1 MYIPERIR
9 ENMTLLGIESPTPI
23 QMESVPCVLSNRDV
37 ILQSNTGSGKTF
49 AYVFPFILLQLDYYN
64 AYKTFTDYV
73 VLVIV
78 PNRELA
84 IQIETFVKALTANT
98 VGVRTAL
105 VIGGDSRDQQIYRLH
120 SNCNF
125 IIATPGRLV
134 DIYNKDKEWM
144 QSLMRVVRAVVLDE
158 ADQLMKSDFEDQT
171 LSILQLITSSCLQ
184 QIIVSATVTQNLRS
198 AILPRLQNP
207 IEVTISD
214 IERLNSSLHYH
225 FIWTEENQKRNRF
238 QALLKSIAKDN
249 PSHLQLPL
257 VVMCQSRLET
267 VEAKTVLEAFSPSL
281 RFRCVTVE
289 TPADARRTALT
300 QLGDGSLDVLVA
312 TMGIVGRGVELR
324 RCRSLVLWSLPSSI
338 AELIHQCGRIGRD
351 GAEGAVVCFFNAK
364 NKKVF
369 KGLVR
374 LCEEAHI
381 KLPKKVKEELK
392 NEELANPRLTVGE
405 LKRMGLFSEAA
416 ALQWKEFRKWRVC

>member
-1 MYIPERIR
+1 
-9 ENMTLLGIESPTPI
+9 
-23 QMESVPCVLSNRDV
+23 
-37 ILQSNTGSGKTF
+37 
-49 AYVFPFILLQLDYYN
+49 
-64 AYKTFTDYV
+64 
-73 VLVIV
+73 
-78 PNRELA
+78 
-84 IQIETFVKALTANT
+84 
-98 VGVRTAL
+98 
-105 VIGGDSRDQQIYRLH
+105 
-120 SNCNF
+120 
-125 IIATPGRLV
+125 
-134 DIYNKDKEWM
+134 
-144 QSLMRVVRAVVLDE
+144 MRVVRAVVLDE

-184 QIIVSATVTQNLRS
+184 RIVVSATVTQNLRS
-198 AILPRLQNP
+198 AILPLLQNP

-257 VVMCQSRLET
+257 VVTCQSRFAFHPILMYRLET

-324 RCRSLVLWSLPSSI
+324 RCRSVG
-338 AELIHQCGRIGRD
+338 ACGACD
-351 GAEGAVVCFFNAK
+351 VAGAVVPA
-364 NKKVF
+364 VVHR
-369 KGLVR
+369 GADPPVR
-374 LCEEAHI
+374 THRTRRGGGRGGVLLQREEQEGVQGAGAAVRGGAHQAA
-381 KLPKKVKEELK
+381 EEWECL
-392 NEELANPRLTVGE
+392 E
-405 LKRMGLFSEAA
+405 
-416 ALQWKEFRKWRVC
+416 